1 MKIQTKEID
10 HFLEDR
16 VNEGVCSSTIEAER
30 QLSSQ
35 LAERELDR
43 NLAESNADYEKGN
56 YKILD
61 DKYIADFTSRIA
73 KKLIRN
79 H

>member
-16 VNEGVCSSTIEAER
+16 VSEGVCSSAIEAER
-30 QLSSQ
+30 QLASQ

-43 NLAESNADYEKGN
+43 NLAEAEADMKAGRYTEMTEENTAEFIQKLAK
-56 YKILD
+56 KILP
-61 DKYIADFTSRIA
+61 S
-73 KKLIRN
+73 